1 MNEPDTYPVGTN
13 KVLFVA
19 FGTIPNVSPKP
30 DRVPISP
37 PSVPKLVGNVVTPVY
52 ASKVEAVV
60 DPIIQTALSASN
72 PTIPA
77 EVPVD
82 VKSVVL
88 NEPEPFHTT
97 SGPTCETVIL
107 KLLVAAD
114 VGVGVGVS
122 VGVSVLV
129 GVTSGVPVGV
139 SVTVGVGVSVGVSV
153 FVGVTDGVPVGVSV
167 GVGVGV
173 SVSLGVT
180 PIVPVGVGVG
190 VSVSVGVDVGVT
202 LGN

>member
-77 EVPVD
+77 EVPLD

-122 VGVSVLV
+122 VGVSV
-129 GVTSGVPVGV
+129 
-139 SVTVGVGVSVGVSV
+139 
-153 FVGVTDGVPVGVSV
+153 FVGVTAGVPVGVSV

-173 SVSLGVT
+173 SVSVGVFVGVSAG
-180 PIVPVGVGVG
+180 VPVGVGVG
-190 VSVSVGVDVGVT
+190 VLVFVGVCVGVVF
-202 LGN
+202 GNCGKLQKV